1 MNTLE
6 TIIFSIIIS
15 YLIVDFVFS
24 KEDIEFVIK
33 KLNNMIFHKHNFVE
47 LERFYAEPFKGDM
60 ENMPNNNSSKKIL
73 FGQTTLLYRCVNKE
87 YSNAGGA
94 GAIKIGQVILLG
106 CGKTYQETI
115 LGKSLK

>member
-47 LERFYAEPFKGDM
+47 LERFYAEPFKGNM
-60 ENMPNNNSSKKIL
+60 ENIPNDKLSRQMI
-73 FGQTTLLYRCVNKE
+73 FGQTIILYRCINKE
-87 YSNAGGA
+87 YSNAGSA
-94 GAIKIGQVILLG
+94 GAIKIGKVILLG
-106 CGKTYQETI
+106 CGKIYKEEI
-115 LGKSLK
+115 LGKKI